1 MKAKYLSVIAAAVM
15 AIGASSCSDDRMKVE
30 NFDEGKLNTS
40 SIIPE
45 VLNAEIIVSDKSG
58 SRGAMSRDTYDFS
71 DFKITVENNQGI
83 PVAEW
88 IYSKMPSLPT
98 FPVGSYTLNVVSR
111 DEVHAEWNAP
121 RFVGSQTFVIK
132 KNEVTNVET
141 VVCKLA
147 NICVS
152 VEFDDALLK
161 AAAEDLVVTVTS
173 CDDAHNLSFTR
184 ETYERGD
191 KGYFHAEGQTTL
203 AVRFYG
209 TVNGMLEDFP
219 YTLQNVEAGQHR
231 KVTFSLRGN
240 TNPVPNE
247 FGGISA
253 SDGEGISVSTTVT
266 REDLTNDSPFEE
278 EVLPSDDRPGK
289 EDNPDNPDVPTP
301 PDDPVGDSV
310 VSFSKPE
317 GCKLDING
325 GVNEVEGYEGDAIVI
340 IKSETGFKSLEVEID
355 SEGLTP
361 DVLSGVGL
369 SSKFDLVTGLSI
381 PGGDD
386 LSEGLSGLGLPVKEE
401 ITQDPDNSINFD
413 ITQFVPLLG
422 IYPGNSNFTIKVT
435 PITGAPE
442 SMTLKFHN

>member
-1 MKAKYLSVIAAAVM
+1 MKAKYLSVLAAVAL
-15 AIGASSCSDDRMKVE
+15 AIGASSCSDDRMPVE
-30 NFDEGKLNTS
+30 NLDEGKLNTS
-40 SIIPE
+40 SIVPE
-45 VLNAEIIVSDKSG
+45 VLNAEVIISDQNG
-58 SRGAMSRDTYDFS
+58 SRGAMSRDAYDLS
-71 DFKITVENNQGI
+71 DFRITVENSQG
-83 PVAEW
+83 VAVADW
-88 IYSKMPSLPT
+88 TYSKMPSLPT
-98 FPVGSYTLNVVSR
+98 FQVGTYTLNVISR

-141 VVCKLA
+141 VVCKLS

-184 ETYERGD
+184 ETYQRGD

-209 TVNGMLEDFP
+209 TINGMLEDFP

-240 TNPVPNE
+240 TNPVPDE

-253 SDGEGISVSTTVT
+253 SDGEGIQVSTKVDRT
-266 REDLTNDSPFEE
+266 DLNSDSPFEE

-289 EDNPDNPDVPTP
+289 EDNPDVPTP
-301 PDDPVGDSV
+301 PDNPVGDSAIT
-310 VSFSKPE
+310 FSKPE
-317 GCKLDING
+317 GCPLDIDG
-325 GVNEVEGYEGDAIVI
+325 GVNEVAGYEGDAIVI
-340 IKSETGFKSLEVEID
+340 IKSESGFKKLEVNID

-361 DVLSGVGL
+361 GVLSGVGL
-369 SSKFDLVTGLSI
+369 SSEFDLVTGLSLTD
-381 PGGDD
+381 GAD
-386 LSEGLSGLGLPVKEE
+386 LTEGLAGLGLPVKDQ
-401 ITQDPDNSINFD
+401 ITNAPDNTVDFD

-422 IYPGNSNFTIKVT
+422 IYDGNSEFTITVT
-435 PITGAPE
+435 PVTGEPKQ
-442 SMTLKFHN
+442 MTLKFHN